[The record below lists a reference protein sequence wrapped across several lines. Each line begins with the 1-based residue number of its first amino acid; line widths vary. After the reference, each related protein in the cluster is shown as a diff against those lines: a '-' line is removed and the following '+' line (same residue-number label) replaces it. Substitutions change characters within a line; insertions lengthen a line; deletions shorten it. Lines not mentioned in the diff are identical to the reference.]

1 MQSGWLN
8 LPLADWGIAED
19 EQYQV
24 HDLLSDARYI
34 WQGSNNF
41 VQLDP
46 TVISAHVFRL
56 RRRKAAGW
64 EFE

>member
-8 LPLADWGIAED
+8 LPLADWGIADD
-19 EQYQV
+19 EQYQA

-34 WQGSNNF
+34 WQGPNNF

-46 TVISAHVFRL
+46 GVISAHIFRL